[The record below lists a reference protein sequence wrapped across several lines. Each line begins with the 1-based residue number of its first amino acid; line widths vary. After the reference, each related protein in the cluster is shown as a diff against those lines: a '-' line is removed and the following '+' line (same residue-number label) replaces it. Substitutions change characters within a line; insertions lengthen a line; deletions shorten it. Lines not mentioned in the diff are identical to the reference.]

1 MKPIRNTIPYDQAL
15 AIVHNTAQ
23 SIERTSRISLEE
35 SDGRVVARDVVA
47 TRDVPP
53 FDRAAMDGYAV
64 IAEDTHGASRQL
76 PKQLHC
82 LEVVHTG
89 NVPKSSLQPGH
100 CLSLIHI

>member
-76 PKQLHC
+76 PKQLH
-82 LEVVHTG
+82 
-89 NVPKSSLQPGH
+89 
-100 CLSLIHI
+100 